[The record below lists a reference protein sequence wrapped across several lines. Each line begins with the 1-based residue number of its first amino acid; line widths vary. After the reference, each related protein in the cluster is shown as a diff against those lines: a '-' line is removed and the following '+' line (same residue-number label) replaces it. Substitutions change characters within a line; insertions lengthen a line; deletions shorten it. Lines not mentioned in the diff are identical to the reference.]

1 MKVPLE
7 PEAAHAL
14 TFQHYPVQPAIAGVA
29 YIPLKKHRALEGSF
43 LELLRLSD
51 GSVEGF
57 PEPFTPRQLNL
68 AQAAPGRVNAFHLHP
83 KEVQDDL
90 WCVLDG
96 MLQVWLIDLRAG
108 SPTLGNKRRYLL
120 NAEEPGW
127 LLIPAGVAHGYRAGP
142 AGALLLYA
150 VNVQFN
156 PRDANEGRLP
166 WDYFGAA
173 LWEEDRG

>member
-7 PEAAHAL
+7 PEAARAL
-14 TFQHYPVQPAIAGVA
+14 TFQHYPSQPDIDGVG
-29 YIPLKKHRALEGSF
+29 YFPLKKHRALEGSF

-51 GSVEGF
+51 GSVEGL
-57 PEPFTPRQLNL
+57 PAPFTPRQLNL

-83 KEVQDDL
+83 KEAQDDL

-96 MLQVWLIDLRAG
+96 ILQVWLADLRAG
-108 SPTLGNKRRYLL
+108 SLTQGHKRCYLL
-120 NAEEPGW
+120 SAEEPGW
-127 LLIPAGVAHGYRAGP
+127 LFIPAGVAHGYRAGS

-156 PRDANEGRLP
+156 PQNPDEGRLP
-166 WDYFGAA
+166 WDYFGAS

>member
-7 PEAAHAL
+7 PEAARAL
-14 TFQHYPVQPAIAGVA
+14 TFQAYPSQPAIDGVR

-43 LELLRLSD
+43 LELLRLND
-51 GSVEGF
+51 GIMEGL
-57 PEPFTPRQLNL
+57 PEPFTPRQFNV
-68 AQAAPGRVNAFHLHP
+68 ARTTPGRLNAFHVHP
-83 KEVQDDL
+83 KEAQDDL

-96 MLQVWLIDLRAG
+96 MLQVWLVDLRVG
-108 SPTLGNKRRYLL
+108 SATIGQKRCYLL

-127 LLIPAGVAHGYRAGP
+127 LFIPAGVAHGYHAGA

-156 PRDANEGRLP
+156 LENPNEGRLP
-166 WDYFGAA
+166 WDYFGAD
-173 LWEEDRG
+173 LWAEDRG